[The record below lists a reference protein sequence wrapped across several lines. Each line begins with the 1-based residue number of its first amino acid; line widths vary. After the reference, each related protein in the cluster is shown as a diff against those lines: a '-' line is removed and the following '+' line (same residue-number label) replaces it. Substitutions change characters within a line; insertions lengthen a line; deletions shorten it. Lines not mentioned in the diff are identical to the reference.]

1 MLKTEISLHPHL
13 HHCIFQRLDHLLLD
27 YESTVSEAMNA
38 GVDVVSQDFTIS
50 WNYLQSVF
58 FSTTILTT
66 IGYGN
71 IAPVTTPGRVF
82 CIFFAIVGVP
92 FTLSVIA
99 DVGQILAT
107 IVNKL
112 ARNYRDNIKPVLIKY
127 NILRQRAG

>member
-1 MLKTEISLHPHL
+1 MESYL
-13 HHCIFQRLDHLLLD
+13 CD
-27 YESTVSEAMNA
+27 YEKVISASMAG
-38 GVDVVSQDFTIS
+38 GVDVVTQDYDIS
-50 WNYLQSVF
+50 WTYLQSVF
-58 FSTTILTT
+58 FCTTILTT

-71 IAPVTTPGRVF
+71 IAPVTLPGRIF
-82 CIFFAIVGVP
+82 CVVFAIVGVP

-127 NILRQRAG
+127 NILRQRTG